1 MSFQGAKDAPGP
13 RPNKRRRLATSPT
26 EHGATLAHRR
36 PKSNR
41 KSDPDAPPAVI
52 KGKDASLEEFL
63 EVMQSKAT
71 KGVAS
76 VDQADPL
83 SSSSKKDKAPAT
95 QRMLQDPSEAEV
107 QRDLTDMEWMRQRMK
122 GGVEDVAS
130 PEKAFE
136 QSDTDEQDLK
146 ISEKKDPTEETILHT
161 ARLFVRNLTFTC
173 TEEELRELFQSFGIV
188 SQVSRT
194 LLLGWIESLDWREKM
209 N

>member
-1 MSFQGAKDAPGP
+1 
-13 RPNKRRRLATSPT
+13 
-26 EHGATLAHRR
+26 
-36 PKSNR
+36 
-41 KSDPDAPPAVI
+41 
-52 KGKDASLEEFL
+52 
-63 EVMQSKAT
+63 
-71 KGVAS
+71 
-76 VDQADPL
+76 
-83 SSSSKKDKAPAT
+83 
-95 QRMLQDPSEAEV
+95 
-107 QRDLTDMEWMRQRMK
+107 MK

-188 SQVSRT
+188 SQVSRS